1 MYHARDY
8 HCASLICYTQPL
20 GLVIQGS
27 YERDVEY
34 DAKSIWIH
42 KLPVMYNLMILGLL
56 LILMVQIIREIK
68 LNSSEVDILSG
79 SLLGFAPPKVTLK
92 RKRKLEDHVRQ
103 EITCTPTEI
112 LMDVNFW
119 R

>member
-27 YERDVEY
+27 YERDIEY
-34 DAKSIWIH
+34 DAKSIRIH

-56 LILMVQIIREIK
+56 LILMVPIIREII
-68 LNSSEVDILSG
+68 LNSPEVDVLSG
-79 SLLGFAPPKVTLK
+79 SLLGIAPPRVTLK
-92 RKRKLEDHVRQ
+92 RKGKV
-103 EITCTPTEI
+103 
-112 LMDVNFW
+112 
-119 R
+119 